1 MSKKILITGS
11 SGFIA
16 TNFINFCNKKNYHI
30 TGIDKIRPK
39 IKFSKNFDFLK
50 FDITKKKNFELL
62 KKKFDY
68 VIHLAAFSKPSKAE
82 KFSEEAVNSNI
93 LGTKNVFDYVKQ
105 YSKNSKI
112 FFFRWCFV

>member
-50 FDITKKKNFELL
+50 FDIAKKK
-62 KKKFDY
+62 
-68 VIHLAAFSKPSKAE
+68 I
-82 KFSEEAVNSNI
+82 SN
-93 LGTKNVFDYVKQ
+93 Y
-105 YSKNSKI
+105 
-112 FFFRWCFV
+112 